1 MQKRVLGIMKKDG
14 VIIGLEVHV
23 ELDTNTKLFCSCPT
37 KGSEEPNTRTCEV
50 CLGHA
55 GSKPVLNKKAVE
67 YALKLCLALNCKV
80 SKELIFSR
88 KSYFYPDM
96 AKNYQITQYEIPL
109 GTNGSLKLKSGK
121 EIGITRVHMEEDPA
135 ALIHPKGMQE
145 SSYVLVDYNRGGDPL
160 LEIVTKPELASA
172 EEAREF
178 MKQLITV
185 LSYLEIFDINNNIIK
200 ADANISIKESGF
212 VKHEV
217 KNITGFK
224 EIERALLYEI
234 LRQKAE
240 FNEGKKLSQET
251 RAWDSEKGLTF
262 LLRKKETEEDY
273 GYILD
278 SDLVKTEITNE
289 MLSRIKK
296 EMPELAHDK
305 IAKFIAKHKLK
316 KEDAEIIAAEK
327 ELAEMFE
334 KVAEEINPILAAK
347 WLRRELVRVLNYSKK
362 AIHEIEMDEKH
373 MIQLLKLVESKK
385 ITENVA
391 QKLLEKLIE
400 KPFDVNEYVKKESLG
415 AVSEIKELEKY
426 CKEAISENPQ
436 AVEDY
441 KKGQEKAL
449 NFLVGKVMAKT
460 KGKATPK
467 EVNEILKKWIKV

>member
-1 MQKRVLGIMKKDG
+1 MKKDSD

-23 ELDTNTKLFCSCPT
+23 EINTDTKLFCGCPT

-50 CLGHA
+50 CLGQP
-55 GSKPVLNKKAVE
+55 GSKPVLNKKALE

-109 GTNGSLKLKSGK
+109 GNKGKLKLKSGK

-135 ALIHPKGMQE
+135 ALVHPAGMRE
-145 SSYVLVDYNRGGDPL
+145 SAYVLVDYNRSGNPL
-160 LEIVTKPELASA
+160 LEIVTEPELASA
-172 EEAREF
+172 EEARDF
-178 MKQLITV
+178 MKQLITI
-185 LSYLEIFDINNNIIK
+185 LSYLGIFDINEGIIK
-200 ADANISIKESGF
+200 ADANVSIKESGF
-212 VKHEV
+212 VKQEV

-224 EIERALLYEI
+224 EIERALKYEV

-240 FNEGKKLSQET
+240 VSAGKKLVQET
-251 RAWDSEKGLTF
+251 RAWDSEKGITF

-278 SDLVKTEITNE
+278 SDLVRIEITKE
-289 MLSRIKK
+289 MLDKTKK

-305 IAKFIAKHKLK
+305 IEKFIAKHKLK
-316 KEDAEIIAAEK
+316 REDAEIISAEK

-334 KVAEEINPILAAK
+334 KVSAEIDPVLAAK
-347 WLRRELVRVLNYSKK
+347 WLRRELVRVLNYNKK
-362 AIHEIEMDEKH
+362 SFGEMEMDESH

-385 ITENVA
+385 ITETVA
-391 QKLLEKLIE
+391 QKILEKLIE
-400 KPFDVNEYVKKESLG
+400 KPFDVNEYVKKEKLE
-415 AVSEIKELEKY
+415 AVSDKEEIEKY
-426 CKEAISENPQ
+426 CKEAISENPK

-441 KKGQEKAL
+441 KKGEAKAL
-449 NFLVGKVMAKT
+449 HFLVGQVMRKT

-467 EVNEILKKWIKV
+467 EVNEILKNLIK

>member
-1 MQKRVLGIMKKDG
+1 MKGD
-14 VIIGLEVHV
+14 VVVGLECHV
-23 ELDTNTKLFCSCPT
+23 ELKTDTKLFCGCAT

-50 CLGHA
+50 CLGMP
-55 GSKPVLNKKAVE
+55 GSKPVLNKKALE

-109 GTNGSLKLKSGK
+109 GSKGKLKLKSGK

-145 SSYVLVDYNRGGDPL
+145 SAYVLVDYNRSGNPL
-160 LEIVTKPELASA
+160 LEIVTEPELSSA
-172 EEAREF
+172 EEARDF

-185 LSYLEIFDINNNIIK
+185 LSYLDIFDVNDGIIK
-200 ADANISIKESGF
+200 ADANVSIKESGF

-224 EIERALLYEI
+224 EIERALKYEV

-240 FNEGKKLSQET
+240 FSAGKKLSQET
-251 RAWDSEKGLTF
+251 RAWDSEKGITF

-278 SDLVKTEITNE
+278 SDLVKIDISKE
-289 MLSRIKK
+289 MVDKVKK
-296 EMPELAHDK
+296 EMPELAQDK
-305 IAKFIAKHKLK
+305 VSKFVSKHKLR

-334 KVAEEINPILAAK
+334 KVAAEINPVLAGK

-362 AIHEIEMDEKH
+362 QLHEIEMDEKH

-385 ITENVA
+385 ITETVA
-391 QKLLEKLIE
+391 QKILEKLIE
-400 KPFDVNEYVKKESLG
+400 KPFDVNEHVKKEKLE
-415 AVSEIKELEKY
+415 AVSDYGEIEKL
-426 CKEAISENPQ
+426 CKEAISENPK

-441 KKGQEKAL
+441 KKGEAKAF
-449 NFLVGKVMAKT
+449 NFFVGQVMKKT

-467 EVNEILKKWIKV
+467 EVNEILKKALN